1 MLPCEVYLDRGL
13 ISGIVRTAVERCIA
27 SSGLSRIPNSPGELF
42 NSSQVTSIKAEIIRA
57 GRKLWERQ
65 YVDGS
70 GGNISARI
78 SPEYVICTP
87 TMLSKGDLLLE
98 DISLVDLENHQI
110 VGARPQTSEILLHLE
125 IYKAVPEARAVIHC
139 HPPYATAH
147 AVAGMVPQGNLV
159 SEQELFIGPV
169 ALAAY
174 ETPGTLAF
182 AKAALPL
189 VRGHNTILLSNHGLV
204 CWADSVT
211 HAEWYTEV
219 VETYC
224 KTLVIAKQLRPDL
237 TEIPSSKINDLL
249 TLKKR
254 LGLPDPRIPVDESAV
269 RASAGNLAADSAC
282 LFPHDVSDLE
292 MESLVSRLSG
302 EIVQFLE
309 KRA

>member
-1 MLPCEVYLDRGL
+1 MLPCEVHLDRGL
-13 ISGIVRTAVERCIA
+13 ISGIVRTAVERCIT
-27 SSGLSRIPNSPGELF
+27 SSGLSRIPNSPAELF
-42 NSSQVTSIKAEIIRA
+42 NSSQANSIKAEIIRA
-57 GRKLWERQ
+57 GRKLWTRQ

-78 SPEYVICTP
+78 SPEYVISTP
-87 TMLSKGDLLLE
+87 TMLSKGDLRVE
-98 DISLVDLENHQI
+98 DLSLVDLENRQI

-125 IYKAVPEARAVIHC
+125 IYKAVPDARAVIHC

-147 AVAGMVPQGNLV
+147 AVAGIVPQGNLV

-174 ETPGTLAF
+174 ETPGTMAF
-182 AKAALPL
+182 AKAVLPL

-237 TEIPSSKINDLL
+237 IEIPSSKITDLL

-254 LGLPDPRIPVDESAV
+254 LGLPDPRLPVDESPV
-269 RASAGNLAADSAC
+269 PASAEIVALESGYV
-282 LFPHDVSDLE
+282 FPHDVSDFEIEL
-292 MESLVSRLSG
+292 LVSRLSG

-309 KRA
+309 EQA